1 MDAREFFLRNHEK
14 MITAWTRGLHG
25 DKSARYQYEPFDDLL
40 DSVNKAGLAFFHFM
54 VDDDRTP
61 LDRFISHI
69 ARRRFGEGFKVSEVQ
84 KAFELYRETLTPHL
98 FAEMEP
104 RQVEAMLM
112 KLQGCMLSTITH
124 FSEHFQEI
132 HETFLRDH
140 AEILEREIR
149 VRTHELAESRQ
160 KYKTLVED
168 INDGFFVLSEGR
180 IVFAN
185 HSFAQMHGYDRDRML
200 QSIYLDFIAEE
211 HREKLR
217 GVYEVSCNDDG
228 APTRVEYLRLCR
240 DGRKAPTEI
249 IAKRNLF
256 GHQMANIGICRDI
269 SERVELEKKTREAE
283 KLKAL
288 ANQAALVAHEVRN
301 PLSTVKMNLQL
312 LSRCEAAP
320 EHLKLLRA
328 SLEEVDHIESGL
340 QDMMDISFPLR
351 LCRKPIDLGKL
362 LEHCLNSIEQR
373 LIGNKVTP
381 SLRLAEHLPRIMA
394 DPNRLEQAFIN
405 LLFNAVEAQPSGG
418 KVSVSARLPKKSADA
433 GMKIEIKIS
442 DRGPGV
448 PREML
453 PYLFDPVFSQ
463 KVMGNGLGLHNV
475 RRIIDAHGGS
485 MRVKLNRPKG
495 MSFYISLPVE

>member
-1 MDAREFFLRNHEK
+1 MDAGQFFLGNHER
-14 MITAWTRGLHG
+14 IIDFWTRSLHG
-25 DKSARYQYEPFDDLL
+25 DKSIRYQYEPFADLR
-40 DSVNKAGLAFFHFM
+40 SSINRAGLAFFHFM
-54 VDDDRTP
+54 VEGDRGE

-69 ARRRFGEGFKVSEVQ
+69 AHRRFSEGFKVSEVQ
-84 KAFELYRETLTPHL
+84 KAFELYRGTLIPFL
-98 FAEMEP
+98 FEQMEP
-104 RQVEAMLM
+104 RQVEGILL
-112 KLQGCMLSTITH
+112 KLQGCMVSTITH
-124 FSEHFQEI
+124 FSEHFQKI

-140 AEILEREIR
+140 AQILEREIR

-160 KYKTLVED
+160 KYKTLVEG

-185 HSFAQMHGYDRDRML
+185 HSFAHMHGYEREKVFRAA
-200 QSIYLDFIAEE
+200 YLDFIAEE

-217 GVYEVSCNDDG
+217 SVYELSCNEG
-228 APTRVEYLRLCR
+228 SAPARVEYLRLCR
-240 DGRKAPTEI
+240 DGSKAPTEI
-249 IAKRNLF
+249 IAKRNMF

-269 SERVELEKKTREAE
+269 SERVELEKKTRETE

-288 ANQAALVAHEVRN
+288 AHQAASVAHEVRN

-312 LSRCEAAP
+312 LCRREAAP
-320 EHLKLLRA
+320 EHLKLLQA
-328 SLEEVDHIESGL
+328 SLEEVDHIEGGL
-340 QDMMDISFPLR
+340 QDMMDISFPVR
-351 LCRKPIDLGKL
+351 LSRAPVDLQKL
-362 LEHCLNSIEQR
+362 LEHCLESIHQR
-373 LIGNKVTP
+373 LVSNNVTA
-381 SLRLAEHLPRIMA
+381 SLRLIERLPRIQA
-394 DPNRLEQAFIN
+394 DPHRLEQAFIN

-418 KVSVSARLPKKSADA
+418 KVAISARVPKGKAD
-433 GMKIEIKIS
+433 GGPRLEIKIS

-485 MRVKLNRPKG
+485 MRVRLNRPKG